1 MLFRLRTSPV
11 ARRIAGALFT
21 LFGVSVAVFLMLR
34 AIPGDQITAAYG
46 VEAAALSE
54 EQREALRSY
63 YGLDQPLFFQYFT
76 WLGAIFTG
84 NLGYSM
90 RSHQSVLDMTALSF
104 PVTLE
109 LAVLSVLFA
118 LLIGISVGMLSASRP
133 NALRDWFG
141 QGVGLAGL
149 GIPSFLLATF
159 LLGIAAQSWGFNP
172 NGLGYARPWEDLWLN
187 LQQMLLPSL
196 VLGFAIAAPIMRTTR
211 TAVLEVRS
219 LDFVRTAKAKGVP
232 ASRLRWRH
240 VLRNALVPV
249 VTMTGMQFGFLL
261 GGAVIVE
268 QIFSLPGLGR
278 QVLLAMNQQEYSVVQ
293 STVLII
299 ALLFV
304 IVNLLTDLLY
314 RKIDPRV
321 RAE

>member
-63 YGLDQPLFFQYFT
+63 YGLDQPLFLQYFT

>member
-54 EQREALRSY
+54 DQREALRSY
-63 YGLDQPLFFQYFT
+63 YGLDQPLFLQYFT

-118 LLIGISVGMLSASRP
+118 LLIGIPVGMLSASRP